1 MHYRVQSRE
10 GSFSVTGTYASNPL
24 PYKCS
29 FLEVFVARPVKWI
42 NRLHEIRQRVLN
54 SKIETWDRQ
63 AIEDLFDVRRVT
75 AQSIM
80 RAVGELSN
88 VAGAHLASRSSLLE
102 FVDDVLA
109 ADDMELAVRTRIDTA
124 AAAPSQKRGLRL
136 PIPDE
141 LRAVRL
147 ADLSKHIKIAPG
159 LLTIEGADAF
169 EILTQLAVLARAID
183 NDLDSFVM
191 AWNRPPVPSGE
202 SPADMDLIW
211 AELEAME
218 SSRRAMD

>member
-1 MHYRVQSRE
+1 
-10 GSFSVTGTYASNPL
+10 
-24 PYKCS
+24 
-29 FLEVFVARPVKWI
+29 LEAFVARPVKWVT
-42 NRLHEIRQRVLN
+42 RLYEIRQRVLN

-63 AIEDLFDVRRVT
+63 AIENLFDVRRVT
-75 AQSIM
+75 AQSLM
-80 RAVGELSN
+80 RAIGELSN
-88 VAGAHLASRSSLLE
+88 VAGAHLTSRSSLLD
-102 FVDDVLA
+102 FVDYVLA

-124 AAAPSQKRGLRL
+124 AAAPSQKKGLRL

-147 ADLSKHIKIAPG
+147 ADLPKHIKIAPG

-169 EILTQLAVLARAID
+169 EILTQLAVLARALD

-191 AWNRPPVPSGE
+191 AWNRAPLPPRD
-202 SPADMDLIW
+202 SPTDTDLML

-218 SSRRAMD
+218 PSRPAPD